1 MKRLICL
8 CTLFVCCA
16 SFARPVLMVKYIG
29 NNSGVKED
37 YYLELIDAALKT
49 TEPQFGP
56 YKIEFLREQLT
67 SQRKHE
73 LLVAGERLNI
83 DRLVGFHNNTGPR
96 SVLLQVKVPL
106 LRGFMGYR
114 IPLIR
119 RDRQAVFDQ
128 VNTLDDLKKIPLGL
142 GKGWEGYI
150 YQKNG
155 FNLTEPINFETLLKM
170 LAGGRYDFVPLSSI
184 EVEDHYQVDNQTLDS
199 LVPENHILIH
209 TALPN
214 YFYVSPTAPELAAR
228 LNAGFKALQKNGQMD
243 RVFDKYFL
251 IRLKKLNLANRKI
264 IEIPNPEDDGSLGPA
279 DHKLLKIYSPD

>member
-1 MKRLICL
+1 MRKLLCL
-8 CTLFVCCA
+8 CMLFVCCA
-16 SFARPVLMVKYIG
+16 SSAAPVLMVRYIG
-29 NNSGVKED
+29 SSSGVKED
-37 YYLELIDAALKT
+37 YYLEIIDAALKAT
-49 TEPQFGP
+49 SPQFGA
-56 YKIEFLREQLT
+56 YKIEFVRESIT

-83 DRLVGFHNNTGPR
+83 DRLVGFHNNAGPR
-96 SVLLQVKVPL
+96 SVLLQVKMPL

-119 RDRQAVFDQ
+119 RDKQTVFDQ
-128 VNTLDDLKKIPLGL
+128 VNTLADLKNIPLGL

-170 LAGGRYDFVPLSSI
+170 LAGGRYDFVPLSAI
-184 EVEDHYQVDNQTLDS
+184 EIEDRYLIDNQMLDN

-214 YFYVSPTAPELAAR
+214 YFYVSPNTPELAQR
-228 LNAGFKALQKNGQMD
+228 LNVGFKILQKNGELD
-243 RVFDKYFL
+243 KIFDKYFL
-251 IRLKKLNLANRKI
+251 ERLKKLDLANRKI
-264 IEIPNPEDDGSLGPA
+264 IEIPNPEDDGSLGPI
-279 DHKLLKIYSPD
+279 DHNFLKIYTP